1 MLVLQA
7 FQRLCVLV
15 CLWTV
20 MECEGVLWILALSIV
35 IQAWCLKA
43 QAPEHLNNGH

>member
-7 FQRLCVLV
+7 FQRLCRLV
-15 CLWTV
+15 CLWTG

-35 IQAWCLKA
+35 IQTQCLKA